1 MPADALGNN
10 IAAVGLPITGSLGFA
25 PIGTL
30 LPTPEEGSAPDFKLS
45 AAFRKAGL
53 FKEDGGFNWTLEA
66 DGDPIVFYQQGYSI
80 PSGLANATLEVG
92 LAQYDDIVR
101 ELTWGKTPDEHGF
114 ITIDAGG
121 HSTQFVIFTEEIFK
135 NGVIRRRIAAVAT
148 VSAVALDQSTRG
160 EVNGVTVTFK
170 IEPSPLLANEHLG
183 EWLLP
188 PAALTA
194 PAAA

>member
-1 MPADALGNN
+1 MSADTLGNDV
-10 IAAVGLPITGSLGFA
+10 AAVGLPVTGSLGFA
-25 PIGTL
+25 PIGTAI
-30 LPTPEEGSAPDFKLS
+30 PTPAAGGAADFKLP

-66 DGDPIVFYQQGYSI
+66 DGDPIVFFQEGYSI

-92 LAQYDDIVR
+92 LAQYDNIVR
-101 ELTWGKTPDEHGF
+101 ELTFGKVPDANGY

-121 HSTQFVIFTEEIFK
+121 HATQFVIFTEEIFK
-135 NGVIRRRIAAVAT
+135 NGVIRRRVAAVAS
-148 VSAVALDQSTRG
+148 VSAIALDQSTRG

-170 IEPSPLLANEHLG
+170 IERSPLLANEHLG

-188 PAALTA
+188 PAVAA
-194 PAAA
+194 PAA